1 MAICRPN
8 PVAPPVTIA
17 TLPRHPL
24 PIGNG
29 RGSSSAVPLASGA
42 SYSHEGRWPKP
53 KGGDGM
59 KTEGTGRSGAGQGAV
74 VNSVNT
80 ERVTVNR
87 PVTPLQF
94 TVYCFPFTQLYLNSM
109 LRKYGGWLLLGV
121 AGAFA
126 WGMLAL
132 HRGETISA
140 AWLVL
145 AAVGTYL
152 LGFRFYSRFLA
163 DRVFDVNDRRA
174 TPAERLSNGRDFVP
188 TQRWVLFGH
197 HFAAIAGAGPLVGPV
212 LAAQFGYLPG
222 VLWIVFGVVLGG
234 AVQDFVILFGS
245 MRRDGKS
252 LGQMAKEETGPV
264 TGLLAMVAVL
274 AIMVILLAVLALVVV
289 NALKDSPWGVFTIL
303 CTIPIAILM
312 GFWMKIWRPG
322 RTLEASLVGVVLLL
336 AALVAGRYVAQSE
349 SLAPYFTYSGLQIAY
364 GMIAYG
370 FIASVLPVWML
381 LCPRDYLST
390 FMKIGTILLLALGIL
405 LVLPPLK
412 LPAITRFVD
421 GTGPVFAGKLFPFA
435 FITIACGAISGFHA
449 LVASG
454 TTPKMLMRESDA
466 RLIGY
471 GGMLMESFVAVMA
484 LCAAA
489 LLDPGI
495 YFAINAPLAT
505 LGGSVHSA
513 VEVIRQW
520 GFTVTPEQIEGLAAS
535 VGEKTLLGRTGGAP
549 SLAVGMAH
557 IFSNAFGAG
566 LTALWYHFAI
576 MFEALFILTTVDT
589 GTRVG
594 RFMLQELAGHLW
606 HPLGR
611 TSWYPSTVLASALVV
626 AAWGYF
632 LVQGVLDPLGG
643 INSLWPLF
651 GISNQLLASV
661 ALCVGTTLIIKRGKA
676 RHAWVTL
683 LPLAWVLIA
692 TFTAGWQ
699 KVFADDPRLGF
710 LSHASSIAEQVAAG
724 QMEGARGARLI
735 FNDRL
740 DAVVT
745 LSFMIVTLLV
755 VLASAREWVLV
766 LTRRKPAHAKE
777 SPFVETAYAG

>member
-1 MAICRPN
+1 MA
-8 PVAPPVTIA
+8 
-17 TLPRHPL
+17 
-24 PIGNG
+24 
-29 RGSSSAVPLASGA
+29 
-42 SYSHEGRWPKP
+42 PK
-53 KGGDGM
+53 
-59 KTEGTGRSGAGQGAV
+59 S
-74 VNSVNT
+74 
-80 ERVTVNR
+80 
-87 PVTPLQF
+87 L
-94 TVYCFPFTQLYLNSM
+94 
-109 LRKYGGWLLLGV
+109 GWLLVAL
-121 AGAFA
+121 AGAVSWA
-126 WGMLAL
+126 VLAL

-140 AWLVL
+140 AWLIL

-152 LGFRFYSRFLA
+152 IAYRFYSRFLA
-163 DRVFDVNDRRA
+163 DRVLGLNDRRA

-188 TQRWVLFGH
+188 TSRWVLFGH

-222 VLWIVFGVVLGG
+222 TIWLVFGVVLGG
-234 AVQDFVILFGS
+234 AVQDFIILFGS

-289 NALKDSPWGVFTIL
+289 NALKESPWGVFTIL

-312 GFWMKIWRPG
+312 GFWMKVWRPG
-322 RTLEASLVGVVLLL
+322 RTLEASAVGVALLL
-336 AALVAGRYVAQSE
+336 VALMGGRYVAE
-349 SLAPYFTYSGLQIAY
+349 SATLAPYFTYSGLTIAF

-390 FMKIGTILLLALGIL
+390 FMKVGVILLLALGIV

-412 LPAITRFVD
+412 LPAVTAFVD

-484 LCAAA
+484 MCAAA

-495 YFAINAPLAT
+495 YFAINAPLTA
-505 LGGSVHSA
+505 LGGNVHSA
-513 VEVIRQW
+513 AEVIRGW
-520 GFTVTPEQIEGLAAS
+520 GFAVTPEQIDALAVS
-535 VGEKTLLGRTGGAP
+535 VGEKSLLGRTGGAP

-557 IFSNAFGAG
+557 IFSGAFGQG
-566 LTALWYHFAI
+566 LMALWYHFAI

-594 RFMLQELAGHLW
+594 RFMLQELAGQIW
-606 HPLGR
+606 RPLGR
-611 TSWYPSTVLASALVV
+611 TSWYPSTLLASGLVV
-626 AAWGYF
+626 AGWGYF

-651 GISNQLLASV
+651 GISNQLLALV
-661 ALCVGTTLIIKRGKA
+661 ALCVGTTLIVKSGRT
-676 RHAWVTL
+676 RYVWVTL
-683 LPLAWVLIA
+683 LPLAWLLAA
-692 TFTAGWQ
+692 TLTAGWQ

-710 LSHASSIAEQVAAG
+710 LAHAAQT
-724 QMEGARGARLI
+724 GARVASGTMDASLGARLI

-740 DAVVT
+740 DA
-745 LSFMIVTLLV
+745 IVTLAFMVVTILV
-755 VLASAREWVLV
+755 LLASAREWVLI
-766 LTRRKPAHAKE
+766 LTRRKPATAQE